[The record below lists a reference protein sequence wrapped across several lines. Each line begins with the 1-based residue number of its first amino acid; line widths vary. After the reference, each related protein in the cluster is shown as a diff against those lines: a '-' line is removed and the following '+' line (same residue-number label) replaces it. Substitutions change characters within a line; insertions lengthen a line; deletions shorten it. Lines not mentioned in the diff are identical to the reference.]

1 MNVMV
6 ALIAFALSFAHPKIL
21 RVAMLVTPVIL
32 SEAGAYATAQSKD
45 HEGACVAYAASRR
58 SHETTLLLP
67 ASARRTSVRARL
79 LVVPQIAGNVRPSGP
94 AVICINASG

>member
-32 SEAGAYATAQSKD
+32 SEAGAYATAQSKLSR
-45 HEGACVAYAASRR
+45 YAG
-58 SHETTLLLP
+58 
-67 ASARRTSVRARL
+67 V
-79 LVVPQIAGNVRPSGP
+79 
-94 AVICINASG
+94 